1 MAVIV
6 SVYGK
11 ANMEQI
17 ERAEASLR
25 KLKGEAASQS
35 SVWSRMGSA
44 ISSTGAK
51 IASGLAAAGVTHW
64 LMGSVQAADQA
75 EVTMKKLQTSVQ
87 ATGGDWNA
95 YSKAMQDVVTRQMQ
109 ISAYSGVD
117 LRNAL
122 STLTQITGSASK
134 GLNLLGLATDLARA
148 KSMDLGRAALLV
160 GKVAAGNTSALARY
174 GIVLKKGATTQERLA
189 AMQKRFAGQAK
200 AYGDTSAGA
209 QDKFKNALLALQTT
223 VGTALLPAINSLM
236 GALTGLLQKFQALPG
251 PVQKL
256 VIVIAAMAGAALII
270 APFVE
275 SVIAVSKAM
284 KMAAAAQWLLNA
296 AMDANPIFLVIAA
309 IAALVAVII
318 ILWKKNETFR
328 RLVTAVWGA
337 IKTAAVAVWDW
348 LVGAFKKWG
357 LLIMAAITGPM
368 GIMVLLVV
376 KHWRFVKDEAAKI
389 WNAIKEFLS
398 RVWGLIVDAF
408 KLSPAGI
415 IAGHWRQILSAAGK
429 MWARIR
435 GVIADAWS
443 KIIGVFSNVGSKF
456 ADIGRAI
463 VSGIKNGISWEWG
476 HLEGWFKGLIGQ
488 PIKWAKKVLHIGS
501 PSKVFAEIGGNVAKG
516 LALGIGGGQR
526 MVRSASEALLGA
538 SLPAGAGQSS
548 ATRIAFAGPAG
559 GSVGSQTFIVNLGGI
574 RIDNL
579 HGTDRRAAEMFAGE
593 VAGIVE
599 AKLAKRQRLTART
612 AY

>member
-1 MAVIV
+1 
-6 SVYGK
+6 
-11 ANMEQI
+11 
-17 ERAEASLR
+17 
-25 KLKGEAASQS
+25 
-35 SVWSRMGSA
+35 
-44 ISSTGAK
+44 
-51 IASGLAAAGVTHW
+51 
-64 LMGSVQAADQA
+64 
-75 EVTMKKLQTSVQ
+75 
-87 ATGGDWNA
+87 
-95 YSKAMQDVVTRQMQ
+95 
-109 ISAYSGVD
+109 
-117 LRNAL
+117 
-122 STLTQITGSASK
+122 
-134 GLNLLGLATDLARA
+134 
-148 KSMDLGRAALLV
+148 MDLGRAALMV
-160 GKVAAGNTSALARY
+160 GKVANGNYSSLARFGITLKKTTPAQKALA
-174 GIVLKKGATTQERLA
+174 VVQE
-189 AMQKRFAGQAK
+189 RFAGQAK

-209 QDKFKNALLALQTT
+209 QDKFRNALKALQVT

-236 GALTGLLQKFQALPG
+236 GALTGLLQTFQALPG

-256 VIVIAAMAGAALII
+256 VIGIAAMAGAALII

-318 ILWKKNETFR
+318 ILWKKNEAFR
-328 RLVTAVWGA
+328 RLVTAVWDG
-337 IKTAAVAVWDW
+337 IKKAAVAVWDW

-357 LLIMAAITGPM
+357 EAILAAIIGPI
-368 GIMVLLVV
+368 GIMVMLVV
-376 KHWRFVKDEAAKI
+376 KHWRLVKEEAAKI
-389 WNAIKEFLS
+389 WNAIKDFLS

-408 KLSPAGI
+408 RLSPAGV
-415 IAGHWRQILSAAGK
+415 IAGHWRQILSAAEK

-435 GVIADAWS
+435 SAIAAAWAR
-443 KIIGVFSNVGSKF
+443 IVAVFSDVGSKF
-456 ADIGRAI
+456 VDIGKAI
-463 VSGIKNGISWEWG
+463 VSGIKKGISWEWG

-488 PIKWAKKVLHIGS
+488 PVKWAKKVLHIGS

-538 SLPAGAGQSS
+538 SLPAGAGVGS
-548 ATRIAFAGPAG
+548 ATRFAFAAPAG
-559 GSVGSQTFIVNLGGI
+559 SSAGSQTVVINLGGI

-599 AKLAKRQRLTART
+599 ARLAKRQRLTART